1 MEEPAFS
8 KAAGLVPEYV
18 TDSVLS
24 KASGLSYKFESFT
37 INDNGEVC
45 AEVCFWQIF
54 RLYYK

>member
-8 KAAGLVPEYV
+8 KAAGLVAEYV

-45 AEVCFWQIF
+45 AGVCFWPIF
-54 RLYYK
+54 RLHYK